1 MGAAFMPIGRW
12 AVAGTC
18 GAHKAPQV
26 PMLSETGPTDQLHL
40 YTTGQ
45 LVDFPGARRDHS
57 DRIIVRQAWK
67 LRYPE
72 RGLADGSLVFSNLG
86 CARLLPYSGLRPM
99 LFRRRRSSRHFK
111 MTQTLT
117 SSSSRRTNI
126 KIRMLFSYLLP
137 SRAHLFLVVA
147 CDPMNLGDAD
157 WTTEQVRRGSC
168 CAEAREVKECIE
180 SNYCV

>member
-1 MGAAFMPIGRW
+1 MPVGRW

-18 GAHKAPQV
+18 GDHKTLQIS
-26 PMLSETGPTDQLHL
+26 MLSETRSTDQLHP

-45 LVDFPGARRDHS
+45 LIDSPGAGCDHI
-57 DRIIVRQAWK
+57 DWIAPRQAWK

-72 RGLADGSLVFSNLG
+72 RGLADGSPVFSNLE
-86 CARLLPYSGLRPM
+86 CARLLPYSGLRPI

-111 MTQTLT
+111 MTQTLI

-147 CDPMNLGDAD
+147 CDPMKLGDAD

-180 SNYCV
+180 SNHCV